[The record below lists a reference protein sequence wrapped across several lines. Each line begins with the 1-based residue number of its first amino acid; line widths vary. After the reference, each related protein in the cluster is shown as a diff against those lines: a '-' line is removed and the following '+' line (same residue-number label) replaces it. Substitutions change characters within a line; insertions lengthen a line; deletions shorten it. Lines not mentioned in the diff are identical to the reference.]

1 MGLQKEE
8 FKMDITVTCKHDR
21 HFNFD
26 PVHTA
31 LMIIDMQ
38 RDFLDQGGMC
48 DVLGENTTAMRAI
61 IPRLKRVLHAARDW
75 GLTVIHTREGYAP
88 DLSDMH
94 GLKRE
99 RYGTES
105 EGPLG
110 RFLIRGQP
118 GHETISELFPLPEET
133 VIDKPGFGSFY
144 RTDLEQHLSRQKIT
158 HLIISGVTTQCCV
171 HSTLREAVD
180 RGFYCLT
187 LADCCAAIDQAL
199 HDKAISLIYGEGH
212 LFGWVAESPD
222 FLAVLEQN
230 EHRIRLRRIQH
241 PILKGKR

>member
-1 MGLQKEE
+1 MGLKKEE
-8 FKMDITVTCKHDR
+8 FKMAITVTCKHDR

-26 PVHTA
+26 PVHMA
-31 LMIIDMQ
+31 LMVIDMQ
-38 RDFLDQGGMC
+38 RDFLEKGGMC
-48 DVLGENTTAMRAI
+48 DVLGEDTAAMRAI
-61 IPRLKRVLHAARDW
+61 VPRLKLVLHAARKR
-75 GLTVIHTREGYAP
+75 GLTVIYTREGYAP

-105 EGPLG
+105 NGPLG
-110 RFLIRGQP
+110 RFLIRGEP
-118 GHETISELFPLPEET
+118 GHEIISELFPRPEET

-144 RTDLEQHLSRQKIT
+144 RTVLDQHLSRQKIT
-158 HLIISGVTTQCCV
+158 HLIITGVTTQCCV

-187 LADCCAAIDQAL
+187 LADCCAAIDKAL
-199 HDKAISLIYGEGH
+199 HDMAISLIYGEGH

-222 FLAVLEQN
+222 FLAALGQ
-230 EHRIRLRRIQH
+230 RQIRT
-241 PILKGKR
+241 

>member
-1 MGLQKEE
+1 MGLKKEE
-8 FKMDITVTCKHDR
+8 FNMNYSVTCKHNR
-21 HFNFD
+21 HFSFD

-31 LMIIDMQ
+31 LIVIDMQ

-48 DVLGENTTAMRAI
+48 DVLGEDTTAMRAI
-61 IPRLKRVLHAARDW
+61 VPCLRRVLQAARDR

-99 RYGTES
+99 RRGTPS

-110 RFLIRGQP
+110 RFLIRGEP
-118 GHETISELFPLPEET
+118 GHATISELFPWPEET

-144 RTDLEQHLSRQKIT
+144 RTDLEQFLIRQKIT

-180 RGFYCLT
+180 RGYYCLT
-187 LADCCAAIDQAL
+187 LADCCAAIDKTL
-199 HDKAISLIYGEGH
+199 HDMAIALIYGEGH

-222 FLAVLEQN
+222 FLAELDQGEI
-230 EHRIRLRRIQH
+230 RIE
-241 PILKGKR
+241 

>member
-1 MGLQKEE
+1 
-8 FKMDITVTCKHDR
+8 MDITVTCNHNR
-21 HFNFD
+21 HYSFD

-31 LMIIDMQ
+31 LMVIDMQ
-38 RDFLDQGGMC
+38 RDFLEPDGMC
-48 DVLGENTTAMRAI
+48 DVLGEDTAVMRAI
-61 IPRLKRVLHAARDW
+61 VPRLKRVLQAARQW

-99 RYGTES
+99 RRDTPS
-105 EGPLG
+105 KGPLG
-110 RFLIRGQP
+110 RLLIRGEP
-118 GHETISELFPLPEET
+118 GHATISELFPRPEEP

-144 RTDLEQHLSRQKIT
+144 RTELDQILTRQNIT

-187 LADCCAAIDQAL
+187 LADCCAAIEKAL
-199 HDKAISLIYGEGH
+199 HDMAIALIYGEGH
-212 LFGWVAESPD
+212 LFGWVAESTD
-222 FLAVLEQN
+222 FLAALDQSEI
-230 EHRIRLRRIQH
+230 H
-241 PILKGKR
+241 

>member
-1 MGLQKEE
+1 MKI
-8 FKMDITVTCKHDR
+8 KVPCKHAR
-21 HFNFD
+21 HYSFD

-31 LMIIDMQ
+31 LMVIDMQ
-38 RDFLDQGGMC
+38 RDFLETGGMC
-48 DVLGENTTAMRAI
+48 DVLGEDTAAMRAI
-61 IPRLKRVLHAARDW
+61 VPQLKLVLQAARKRD
-75 GLTVIHTREGYAP
+75 LTVIHTREGYAP

-110 RFLIRGQP
+110 RFLIRGEP
-118 GHETISELFPLPEET
+118 GHETISELFPLPDEP

-144 RTDLEQHLSRQKIT
+144 RTDLDQILTRQKIT
-158 HLIISGVTTQCCV
+158 HLVITGVTTQCCV

-180 RGFYCLT
+180 RGYYCLT

-199 HDKAISLIYGEGH
+199 HDMAIALIYGEGH
-212 LFGWVAESPD
+212 LFGWVAESSN
-222 FLAVLEQN
+222 FHAA
-230 EHRIRLRRIQH
+230 
-241 PILKGKR
+241 LKQ

>member
-1 MGLQKEE
+1 
-8 FKMDITVTCKHDR
+8 MDITVTCNHKR
-21 HFNFD
+21 HYSFD
-26 PVHTA
+26 PAHTA
-31 LMIIDMQ
+31 LMVIDMQ
-38 RDFLDQGGMC
+38 RDFLERGGMC
-48 DVLGENTTAMRAI
+48 DVFGENTAAMRAI
-61 IPRLKRVLHAARDW
+61 VPRLKRVLHASRKSR
-75 GLTVIHTREGYAP
+75 LTVIHTREGYAP

-99 RYGTES
+99 RYGS
-105 EGPLG
+105 PSQGPLG
-110 RFLIRGQP
+110 RFLIRGEP

-144 RTDLEQHLSRQKIT
+144 RTDLVQHLTRQKIT
-158 HLIISGVTTQCCV
+158 HLIITGVTTQCCV

-199 HDKAISLIYGEGH
+199 HDMAIALIYGEDH

-222 FLAVLEQN
+222 FLAALEQR
-230 EHRIRLRRIQH
+230 EIRT
-241 PILKGKR
+241 

>member
-1 MGLQKEE
+1 MVLKKEE
-8 FKMDITVTCKHDR
+8 SKMDYTVTCKHNR
-21 HFNFD
+21 HYSFD
-26 PVHTA
+26 PAHTA
-31 LMIIDMQ
+31 LMVIDMQ
-38 RDFLDQGGMC
+38 RDFLEPGGMC
-48 DVLGENTTAMRAI
+48 DVLGEDTAAMRAI
-61 IPRLKRVLHAARDW
+61 VPRLKCVLYAARKSQ
-75 GLTVIHTREGYAP
+75 LTVIYTREGYAP

-94 GLKRE
+94 DLKRE

-105 EGPLG
+105 KGPLG
-110 RFLIRGQP
+110 SFLIRGQP
-118 GHETISELFPLPEET
+118 GHEIISELSPQPEET

-144 RTDLEQHLSRQKIT
+144 RTELNQILTRRKIT

-171 HSTLREAVD
+171 HSTLREDVD

-199 HDKAISLIYGEGH
+199 HDMAIALIYGEGH

-222 FLAVLEQN
+222 FLAALEQN
-230 EHRIRLRRIQH
+230 EHRTSNVQH